1 MQMQTVKNTLNKIGD
16 LRIRDLF
23 RIVPAA
29 SSAVS
34 KRVDVKSFVLG
45 IVVSVSFIG
54 LQPRQAEAIDFNAI
68 ARSVSNLI
76 KIKKSLDGDVRN
88 LTADAKMLFGDKDN
102 MIQIKDQLIR
112 LSTETKAQIDTITT
126 LVGVVEGHIKKTQED
141 IQKTSN
147 HVKEIDDVRKA
158 LEGK

>member
-23 RIVPAA
+23 RVFPAA
-29 SSAVS
+29 AGVVS

-45 IVVSVSFIG
+45 IVVSVTFIG
-54 LQPRQAEAIDFNAI
+54 FQPRQAEAIDFNAI
-68 ARSVSNLI
+68 AKSVANLV
-76 KIKKSLDGDVRN
+76 KIKKNLDSDVRN
-88 LTADAKMLFGDKDN
+88 LTADAKTLFGDKDN
-102 MIQIKDQLIR
+102 MIAIKDQLVR

-126 LVGVVEGHIKKTQED
+126 LVSEVEGHIKKTQAD
-141 IQKTSN
+141 IQTTSV